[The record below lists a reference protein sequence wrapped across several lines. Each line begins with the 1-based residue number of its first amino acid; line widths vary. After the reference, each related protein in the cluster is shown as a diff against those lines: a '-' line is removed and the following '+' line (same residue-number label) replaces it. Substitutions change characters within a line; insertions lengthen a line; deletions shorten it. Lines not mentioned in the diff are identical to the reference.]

1 MHLPKLLAF
10 RLFILAIFAMSAMAM
25 ERGASSEKGT
35 AHLDWQKD
43 RPAVQEIEE
52 CQKHEQAVAAFLHKY
67 NIEEL
72 CKGPEIEN
80 EHLPWSQEVWGL
92 QEDWSKK
99 VRSLSTAHA
108 TFEKGLEVL
117 RESVVAS
124 PYPPMDPN
132 ERPSYDHRRLMS
144 RMAREQNQK
153 ELEDLEKI
161 AEKLVAAR
169 NRLLAFM
176 KGKETQ
182 DLGEGEDSVVA
193 EHFGHSKHGYEGK
206 GKVSEHDLTEQLPT
220 ESKKG
225 KGKTSDSDGTRRE
238 GLWPK
243 WNRKKKAD

>member
-10 RLFILAIFAMSAMAM
+10 RLFVLAIFAMSAMAM
-25 ERGASSEKGT
+25 EWGASSEKGT

-80 EHLPWSQEVWGL
+80 EHLPWSQEVWNL
-92 QEDWSKK
+92 HEDWSKK
-99 VRSLSTAHA
+99 VRSLKTAHA

-117 RESVVAS
+117 
-124 PYPPMDPN
+124 
-132 ERPSYDHRRLMS
+132 
-144 RMAREQNQK
+144 QK
-153 ELEDLEKI
+153 V
-161 AEKLVAAR
+161 VAAR